1 MYEIDQVLFMK
12 LEIPKFHIPKSY
24 KKDYKDYSIVSKP
37 NEAFE

>member
-12 LEIPKFHIPKSY
+12 LEIPKFHKSY